1 MERQILFAKNI
12 LNQPACSRLTV
23 RTGGGGV
30 LYGHITDE
38 EEKTAVEEHFQLLYK
53 EHMLG
58 LAMDWTGPQ
67 SSAMVD
73 KKLFFSA
80 FL

>member
-1 MERQILFAKNI
+1 MGSPKKLF
-12 LNQPACSRLTV
+12 
-23 RTGGGGV
+23 

-53 EHMLG
+53 ERMLG

-73 KKLFFSA
+73 KKLAFFVCISLEA
-80 FL
+80 LLLLA